1 MDEKGITI
9 PVERI
14 KQSILLIRGQK
25 VMLDRDLA
33 KLYEVET
40 RVLNQ
45 AVGRNI
51 KRFPE
56 DFMFALTRDEI
67 MRISQIVTSSDIKYA
82 KRVHAFT
89 EQGVAMLSSVLRSE
103 RAVEVNIAIM
113 RAFVQLREMLASNVE
128 LSSKLKQME
137 KKYDEQFKIVFEAIR
152 QLMAPPETKKKK
164 IGFTVKEKQKAYGK
178 SMPTKA
184 LDEFSLTPQAFRI
197 WINIPGNIQ
206 LKILNNVWCRTC
218 SDTTGIG
225 SVSGKIEKGMLI
237 LKGICTRCSNPVA
250 RVIENE

>member
-1 MDEKGITI
+1 MSEKGITI

-14 KQSILLIRGQK
+14 KQSIVLIRGQK

-33 KLYEVET
+33 NLYEVET

-128 LSSKLKQME
+128 LSRKLKQME

-152 QLMAPPETKKKK
+152 QLMASPETKKKK
-164 IGFTVKEKQKAYGK
+164 IGFTVKEKLSKYGK
-178 SMPTKA
+178 K
-184 LDEFSLTPQAFRI
+184 
-197 WINIPGNIQ
+197 
-206 LKILNNVWCRTC
+206 K
-218 SDTTGIG
+218 
-225 SVSGKIEKGMLI
+225 
-237 LKGICTRCSNPVA
+237 
-250 RVIENE
+250 